1 MWKIQQS
8 ISLSRE
14 TYMMCRFL
22 VIYRGFFLHKV
33 LHRDAEINDK
43 DLRMGLLTAGLLL
56 LMLLV
61 SNSGR
66 DERAK
71 RGRCCWFFFFT
82 TLHMTGGN
90 FSNMFPVQPG
100 RVCTACDAIRWAKSS
115 HSQEDAPVCEGV
127 PSDYSRFFVLTFHK
141 AAGQIWKYSC
151 SWAKESTPNFLSG
164 R

>member
-1 MWKIQQS
+1 MPFSGDLQ
-8 ISLSRE
+8 
-14 TYMMCRFL
+14 
-22 VIYRGFFLHKV
+22 GFFLLKV
-33 LHRDAEINDK
+33 LHRDAERYNDK
-43 DLRMGLLTAGLLL
+43 DLRMALLTAGLLL

-71 RGRCCWFFFFT
+71 RGRCCCFLFT

-90 FSNMFPVQPG
+90 FSNMFPVLPG
-100 RVCTACDAIRWAKSS
+100 RVCTACDAIRWLDWAKSS
-115 HSQEDAPVCEGV
+115 HSQEDAPVCEGA
-127 PSDYSRFFVLTFHK
+127 PSDCSRFFLLTFHK

-151 SWAKESTPNFLSG
+151 SWAKESTLNFLSG